1 MATSTEQTFNRRR
14 VLVVDDNVD
23 AADSLATVLELRG
36 HEVYCVYDGLQAVE
50 KTLERAPEV
59 ILMDIGMPYV
69 DGLETARRIRQLSL
83 AQQPLIVATTAWSSP
98 GDRMAAEAAGF
109 DVHLVKPVE
118 LEVLYRLLQTDEH
131 HHDSVHHG

>member
-1 MATSTEQTFNRRR
+1 MASSTEQTFNRRR

-36 HEVYCVYDGLQAVE
+36 HEVYCVYDGVQAVE

-59 ILMDIGMPYV
+59 ILLDIGMPHV

-83 AQQPLIVATTAWSSP
+83 ARQPLIVATTAWSSP
-98 GDRMAAEAAGF
+98 RDRMAAEAAGF

-118 LEVLYRLLQTDEH
+118 LDVLYRLLQVDADNDESM
-131 HHDSVHHG
+131 DDG